1 MPTSIDPPPG
11 ENEIECAR
19 CGAVFHYELTR
30 CPNCGVN
37 IYEPEND
44 EQQHPGLAGKPGPV
58 GRMTRFFRRLFGEPH
73 PADELFQS
81 ALDQAA
87 LYNDLVRKTGGDPA
101 AADRLIDFERG
112 QTPQQTRAQWIQN
125 AIQRWERD
133 NRFPR

>member
-1 MPTSIDPPPG
+1 MPTSMDPPPG

-37 IYEPEND
+37 IYEPEDD
-44 EQQHPGLAGKPGPV
+44 EQQPGLASKAGPV

-101 AADRLIDFERG
+101 AADRLIDFERW
-112 QTPQQTRAQWIQN
+112 QTPQQTRAQWIRS